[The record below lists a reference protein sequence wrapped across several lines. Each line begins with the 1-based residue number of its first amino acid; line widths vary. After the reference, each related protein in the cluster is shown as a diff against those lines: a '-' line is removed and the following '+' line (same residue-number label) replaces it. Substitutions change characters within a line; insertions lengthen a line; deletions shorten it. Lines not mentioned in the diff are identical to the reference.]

1 MLWFERE
8 VVGALVTHPDQ
19 SVRSSV
25 EVFVDGSLRDMPEPI
40 RAGVAAESLLLGA
53 YAAFLRSRGRLG
65 GDQLVARLDVWERSR
80 IDFLRQWVRMMKSLV
95 LFAEH
100 ELTAGPTTPDAPDAP
115 EKAA

>member
-1 MLWFERE
+1 MLRFERE

-40 RAGVAAESLLLGA
+40 RAGVAAESILLGT
-53 YAAFLRSRGRLG
+53 YAAFLRSRGRLDG
-65 GDQLVARLDVWERSR
+65 EQLVERLDGWERSR

-100 ELTAGPTTPDAPDAP
+100 ELTAGPTTPDAP